1 MNHSP
6 SLARKILAEI
16 PYFFAWVA
24 GLVVLGAI
32 LGAIFFPLG
41 GWLLDAERTSYAL
54 FLRGLRF
61 GSFYFLIWAPAIAIT
76 VCVMRGYRRARS
88 HTEHAAAPRP
98 SSPAGDDER

>member
-1 MNHSP
+1 MNNPP
-6 SLARKILAEI
+6 SLARKILAES

-76 VCVMRGYRRARS
+76 MTVMRAYRRQHPNAENQQARR
-88 HTEHAAAPRP
+88 EP
-98 SSPAGDDER
+98 